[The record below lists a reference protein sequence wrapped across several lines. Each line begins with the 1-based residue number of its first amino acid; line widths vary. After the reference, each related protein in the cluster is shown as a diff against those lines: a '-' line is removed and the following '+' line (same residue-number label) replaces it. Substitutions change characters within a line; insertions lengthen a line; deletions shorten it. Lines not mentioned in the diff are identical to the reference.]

1 MLITSKGQITI
12 PKAFRD
18 QLGLLPHTH
27 VTFEVVD
34 GELRVKKAITAP
46 SRGRALIDH
55 MRGKGSVKLSTDEIM
70 RLTRDD
76 ECPS

>member
-18 QLGLLPHTH
+18 QLGFLPHTH
-27 VTFEVVD
+27 VTFEMVN
-34 GELRVKKAITAP
+34 GELRLKKATTAP
-46 SRGRALIDH
+46 SRGSTLVES
-55 MRGKGSVKLSTDEIM
+55 MRGKGTVSLSTDEIM
-70 RLTRDD
+70 RMTRDD

>member
-27 VTFEVVD
+27 VTFEMAD
-34 GELRVKKAITAP
+34 GELRLKKAVTAP
-46 SRGRALIDH
+46 SRGRTLIET
-55 MRGKGSVKLSTDEIM
+55 MRGKGTVSLSTDEIM
-70 RLTRDD
+70 RLTRED